1 MNTLDRGEASVI
13 QTALDLDIALVA
25 IDEVVERR
33 AARLAGLQIT
43 GSIGILLKAR
53 KQGLIHSMS
62 DCFTRLRAHGIWLS
76 AQVQKYALEEEAQL
90 SI

>member
-25 IDEVVERR
+25 IDEVVGRR

-53 KQGLIHSMS
+53 KQGLIHNRS
-62 DCFTRLRAHGIWLS
+62 DCLTRLRARYLAQCAS
-76 AQVQKYALEEEAQL
+76 AKICIGRA
-90 SI
+90 S